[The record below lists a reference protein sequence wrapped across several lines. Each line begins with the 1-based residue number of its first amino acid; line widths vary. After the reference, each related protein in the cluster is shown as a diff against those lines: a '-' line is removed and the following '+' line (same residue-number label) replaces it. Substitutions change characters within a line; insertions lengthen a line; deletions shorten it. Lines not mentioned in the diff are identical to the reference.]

1 MELLTERIR
10 RKGFFY
16 DLEKRG
22 AKTLIYKQTDVE
34 DSVVVAYEVFK
45 IKVDQPKI
53 VFGIQLNEREI
64 FPANED
70 FGKWA
75 WSCSTRERAEEKFQL
90 LEIDSGEIVPDEIY
104 QEDSEGEDDE

>member
-1 MELLTERIR
+1 MELLPEIIR

-16 DLEKRG
+16 NLEKRG
-22 AKTLIYKQTDVE
+22 TKALIYKQTDAE
-34 DSVVVAYEVFK
+34 DGYIAAYEVFK
-45 IKVDQPKI
+45 IKVDKPKV

-75 WSCSTRERAEEKFQL
+75 WSCPTLERAEKKFQF
-90 LEIDSGEIVPDEIY
+90 LENQMDEE
-104 QEDSEGEDDE
+104 QDEVDTEESLEEEDDE